1 MLQGADIVQDWI
13 NQGIEKGIERGEV
26 RAIQKAILEVLSER
40 FGIVKGGLGKK
51 LAAIDDVAVLH
62 SLLKKSI
69 KVESMK
75 EFTRL
80 LEEI

>member
-40 FGIVKGGLGKK
+40 FGIVKGGLRKK
-51 LAAIDDVAVLH
+51 LAAIDDVTVLH